1 MKALNNL
8 YIKTSSM
15 VSGFKIKTIKLKRI
29 VIKQIK
35 SKPFTFFLGILAVLL
50 AMIVIGNFLRKP
62 KVEETIEKSA
72 KTVTVFQIGQAPTIT
87 AQAKIEKSG
96 VVSVVAQSAGV
107 IQKINYIEGQTVK
120 RGNTLLRLS
129 TNYQGGSLPSLQRQ
143 LAEKQYQFNL
153 DNFDQ
158 QKETIEKQ
166 KELATKSDENNDNLR
181 TLTEKSLSETR
192 DQLSL
197 NESILNTISDNLKNL
212 ETATNAAD
220 NQATI
225 LATKQSKANYLG
237 LVNQLRAAVRSS
249 EYSFN
254 QDNPQ
259 VNISNL
265 QKDTALRQLDLQIK
279 SLELS
284 RDISG
289 LNLSIARIGESLMS
303 PASPVSGV
311 VERVYVRVGQV
322 VNPGQT
328 LFTIQGNSNQLK
340 AMVELPGNLALKVSE
355 YDATDFLI
363 DDQIFKVVPTHIS
376 REAVAGRQFAAT
388 YYLPED
394 LHGHYLSDGQYISV
408 KIPVGQAQSTATLPL
423 IPIDCVHQLQD
434 KAYVFVIKDGLAQSQ
449 EIELGD
455 VFGSMV
461 EIRSGLTDVAQII
474 RSRNVISGDKVQVE

>member
-1 MKALNNL
+1 
-8 YIKTSSM
+8 
-15 VSGFKIKTIKLKRI
+15 
-29 VIKQIK
+29 
-35 SKPFTFFLGILAVLL
+35 
-50 AMIVIGNFLRKP
+50 
-62 KVEETIEKSA
+62 
-72 KTVTVFQIGQAPTIT
+72 
-87 AQAKIEKSG
+87 
-96 VVSVVAQSAGV
+96 
-107 IQKINYIEGQTVK
+107 
-120 RGNTLLRLS
+120 
-129 TNYQGGSLPSLQRQ
+129 
-143 LAEKQYQFNL
+143 
-153 DNFDQ
+153 
-158 QKETIEKQ
+158 
-166 KELATKSDENNDNLR
+166 
-181 TLTEKSLSETR
+181 
-192 DQLSL
+192 
-197 NESILNTISDNLKNL
+197 
-212 ETATNAAD
+212 
-220 NQATI
+220 
-225 LATKQSKANYLG
+225 
-237 LVNQLRAAVRSS
+237 
-249 EYSFN
+249 
-254 QDNPQ
+254 
-259 VNISNL
+259 
-265 QKDTALRQLDLQIK
+265 
-279 SLELS
+279 LELS